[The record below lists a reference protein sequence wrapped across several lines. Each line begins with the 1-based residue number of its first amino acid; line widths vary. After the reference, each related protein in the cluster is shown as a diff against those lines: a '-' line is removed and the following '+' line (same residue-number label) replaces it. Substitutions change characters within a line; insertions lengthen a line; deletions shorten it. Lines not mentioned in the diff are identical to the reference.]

1 MKLLTKEILA
11 KLPPLG
17 SQCDDEDPVIQIKF
31 FTADAGW
38 TWYVVDGSLE
48 RETGDFIFFGYVVG
62 PCPEWGNFSLKELQ
76 GIRGALGLSVERDL
90 HFRRQRFSELHLPFQ
105 F

>member
-17 SQCDDEDPVIQIKF
+17 SQSDDSDPVIQCKF

-38 TWYVVDGSLE
+38 TWYVVDGSPE
-48 RETGDFIFFGYVVG
+48 PETGDFIFFGYVVG
-62 PCPEWGNFSLKELQ
+62 PCPEWGNFSLNELQ
-76 GIRGALGLSVERDL
+76 SVRGALGLPVERDL
-90 HFRRQRFSELHLPFQ
+90 HFRRQRFSELPLPF
-105 F
+105 